1 MRYSITSNFK
11 NLSINWEKWNFEP
24 IVNSA
29 HTAELLTLTKAWINI
44 WTIWCIIQ
52 EGNMPNENTSSAS
65 SL

>member
-29 HTAELLTLTKAWINI
+29 HTAELLTLTKALNKYMDYLMYYPRR
-44 WTIWCIIQ
+44 Q
-52 EGNMPNENTSSAS
+52 HAK
-65 SL
+65 